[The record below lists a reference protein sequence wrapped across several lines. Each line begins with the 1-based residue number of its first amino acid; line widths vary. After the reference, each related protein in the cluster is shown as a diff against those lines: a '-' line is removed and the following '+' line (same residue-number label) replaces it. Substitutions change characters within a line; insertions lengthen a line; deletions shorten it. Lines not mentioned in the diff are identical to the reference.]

1 MAAIKPKRLA
11 APAQASWTSGR
22 LRAAGVILVLTGL
35 AAGAGI
41 LSGAQLAGSVENS
54 VIKRIESTPPKF
66 PIDAALAGALTLK
79 KLAPI
84 VTNLASPPDAW
95 VRIEASLVLDR
106 KAAATAEPMLGAIT
120 EDMLAFLRSV
130 TARQIEGAAG
140 LKNLRE
146 DLVERVAIRS
156 KGLVRDVVIE
166 TLVVQ

>member
-1 MAAIKPKRLA
+1 MARVKQSSGPDQDRPGDGKPRIV
-11 APAQASWTSGR
+11 
-22 LRAAGVILVLTGL
+22 AGVVLATVV

-41 LSGAQLAGSVENS
+41 FSGTQLAGTVETN
-54 VIKRIESTPPKF
+54 VMKRIEATPPA
-66 PIDAALAGALTLK
+66 IAADAAMAGALTLK

-84 VTNLASPPDAW
+84 VTNLAAPADTW
-95 VRIEASLVLDR
+95 VRLEAALLVDRKSLVNS
-106 KAAATAEPMLGAIT
+106 EPLMGAIA

-130 TARQIEGAAG
+130 TARQLEGAAG

-146 DLVERVAIRS
+146 DLSERVAIRT